1 MSQGFDPKEKTAI
14 WVFIGVLLLIVVYF
28 STHEVPWN
36 SSNSSISEGPT
47 TVESEGSATMES
59 EGSATMESESST
71 TVEEP
76 SERIY
81 VEESAEPAGEIRE
94 RAPES
99 EPKEP
104 VETPSERYQ

>member
-59 EGSATMESESST
+59 ESST